1 MTAVNLSAYSGAG
14 AQLFDSNGT
23 PLSGGLIYTYDAGTS
38 TPLTTYTSSL
48 GTVANSNPIVL
59 NSSGRTTSE
68 IWLIEGNDYKFIL
81 RNSSGVLIG
90 TYDNIP
96 GINDP
101 SATNAA
107 IATAVA
113 GVYSNF
119 ANTADVAK
127 GDALVGFKQSNSS
140 GVLTG
145 AIGSTVHK
153 KLQEFVS
160 VKDFGAKGDGV
171 TDDTV
176 AIQAAI
182 DAASAIDFGDESNT
196 YLISAT
202 LNLDAGNKWIHGTGA
217 TIDATGIVT
226 GVDKIAMKAQGALS
240 NTTTPLTANALATSY
255 SVSVTS
261 AAGFA
266 VGDWVLIG
274 SDGTYTFYDS
284 ISYFIEV
291 GEFLRIRSISGTTIY
306 FSTPITSASYLTADN
321 AFITKVNF
329 CENITVQGITFK
341 APATAGARHFG
352 LSLQYVNGIDVT
364 QCQFNGQDIYQLEL
378 SASIRANV
386 LNNRFYGVFYDGITG
401 LIFYGIAVVDCA
413 QYINIGDNIFER
425 VRHAVTTV
433 ARSRNQGFYGQPL
446 YINIHHNQMFD
457 AQAGGAGRSWGFEQH
472 GVGAYISFNN
482 NMVNGA
488 YGGVNVDAGF
498 RVEILDNVFTNLTH
512 MGVDLGD
519 NAISLGNIKI
529 SGNHISVETNEV
541 AINTY
546 GVVLQSGVTNVN
558 DIEISNNFVIGIDG
572 PNSAAVYI
580 NSATN
585 SRGIL
590 IKDNTFVTGIGT
602 QDADSNYAIVALA
615 ENVQIT
621 NNSIQNYSQGIRLA
635 ANNCVA
641 KNNTITYGAPAASGY
656 GVVVDGVDY
665 CVVDNNL
672 NINAFVSVGIVAG
685 SDNTLAVNNVS
696 RGAVSSAFNNLGT
709 ATTAANNNAN

>member
-14 AQLFDSNGT
+14 AQLFDSNGV

-101 SATNAA
+101 TATNAA

-119 ANTADVAK
+119 ANTTDVAK

-160 VKDFGAKGDGV
+160 VKDFGAVGDGV
-171 TDDTV
+171 TDDTL

-182 DAASAIDFGDESNT
+182 NAASAIDFGDESNT
-196 YLISAT
+196 YLISAS
-202 LNLDAGNKWIHGTGA
+202 LDLSAGNKWIHGTGA
-217 TIDATGIVT
+217 TIDATGIT
-226 GVDKIAMKAQGALS
+226 AGTKIAMKAVGALS
-240 NTTTPLTANALATSY
+240 NTTTLLTANASPTEY

-261 AAGFA
+261 ASGFA

-274 SDGTYTFYDS
+274 SDGTYSFYDS
-284 ISYFIEV
+284 VSYLVEV

-341 APATAGARHFG
+341 GPATAAAGHFG
-352 LSLQYVNGIDVT
+352 LVLRYVNGFDVT
-364 QCQFNGQDIYQLEL
+364 QCQFNGQDTYQLEL
-378 SASIRANV
+378 AASIRGNI
-386 LNNRFYGVFYDGITG
+386 LNNRFYGVFYDGVTG
-401 LIFYGIAVVDCA
+401 VIFYGVAVVDCA

-425 VRHAVTTV
+425 VRHAVTTT

-457 AQAGGAGRSWGFEQH
+457 VQAGDAGRSWGFEQH
-472 GVGAYISFNN
+472 GFGAYISFNN

-519 NAISLGNIKI
+519 SAISLGNIKI

-546 GVVLQSGVTNVN
+546 GVVLQAGVTNVN

-590 IKDNTFVTGIGT
+590 IKDNTFVTGSGT
-602 QDADSNYAIVALA
+602 QDADSNYAVVTFA

-621 NNSIQNYSQGIRLA
+621 NNSIQNYRQGIRLA

-641 KNNTITYGAPAASGY
+641 KNNTITYGASAASGY

-696 RGAVSSAFNNLGT
+696 RGAVSSAFNDLGT

>member
-1 MTAVNLSAYSGAG
+1 MTVSLSAYAGAG
-14 AQLFDSNGT
+14 VQIFDDAGN
-23 PLSGGLIYTYDAGTS
+23 PLAGGLIYSYAAGTS
-38 TPLTTYTSSL
+38 TPLATYTTSQ
-48 GTVANSNPIVL
+48 GNIANSNPIQL
-59 NSSGRTTSE
+59 DAAGRTPDE
-68 IWLIEGNDYKFIL
+68 IWLTNGSTYKFIL
-81 RNSSGVLIG
+81 RDSTGALIG

-96 GINDP
+96 GVNDP
-101 SATNAA
+101 TNTNSA

-113 GVYSNF
+113 GIYSNL

-127 GDALVGFKQSNSS
+127 GDALIGFRQSNSAGLFADS
-140 GVLTG
+140 
-145 AIGSTVHK
+145 IGSTVHK

-160 VKDFGAKGDGV
+160 VKDFGAVGDGV

-176 AIQAAI
+176 AIQNAI

-202 LNLDAGNKWIHGTGA
+202 LDLSAGNKWIHGTGA

-240 NTTTPLTANALATSY
+240 NTTTLLTANAFPTEY

-261 AAGFA
+261 ATGFA

-274 SDGTYTFYDS
+274 SDGTYSFYDS
-284 ISYFIEV
+284 VSYLVEV
-291 GEFLRIRSISGTTIY
+291 GEFLRIRAISGTTIY
-306 FSTPITSASYLTADN
+306 FSTPITSASYLTSDS

-341 APATAGARHFG
+341 GPATAGARHFG
-352 LSLQYVNGIDVT
+352 LALRYVNGIDVT

-378 SASIRANV
+378 SASIRANI
-386 LNNRFYGVFYDGITG
+386 LNNRFYGVFYDGVTG
-401 LIFYGIAVVDCA
+401 TIFYGVSVVDCA

-425 VRHAVTTV
+425 VRHAVTTT

-457 AQAGGAGRSWGFEQH
+457 AMAGGAGRSWGFEQH
-472 GVGAYISFNN
+472 GFGAYISFNN

-498 RVEILDNVFTNLTH
+498 RVEILDNVFTNITN

-519 NAISLGNIKI
+519 TANALGNIKI
-529 SGNHISVETNEV
+529 SGNHISVETNEI
-541 AINTY
+541 AQNTY
-546 GVVLQSGVTNVN
+546 GVILQSGVDDIN

-572 PNSAAVYI
+572 PNSAAVYL
-580 NSATN
+580 NSTTT
-585 SRGIL
+585 SRGVL
-590 IKDNTFVTGIGT
+590 IKDNTFVTGGGT
-602 QDADSNYAIVALA
+602 QDADSNYAVVTFA

-621 NNSIQNYSQGIRLA
+621 NNAIQNYKQGIYLGA
-635 ANNCVA
+635 DNCVA
-641 KNNTITYGAPAASGY
+641 KNNTITYGAAATSGS
-656 GVVVDGVDY
+656 GINVDGVDY

-672 NINAFVSVGIVAG
+672 TINAWIGIAVETG
-685 SDNTLAVNNVS
+685 SNNTLVVNNVS
-696 RGAVSSAFNNLGT
+696 RGAASSAYNNNGT
-709 ATTAANNNAN
+709 STTAANNNAN

>member
-1 MTAVNLSAYSGAG
+1 MTASLSAYAGAG
-14 AQLFDSNGT
+14 VQIFDNNGVPLAGGLLYSYAAGTTT
-23 PLSGGLIYTYDAGTS
+23 PLA
-38 TPLTTYTSSL
+38 TYTSSS
-48 GTVANSNPIVL
+48 GAVANTNPIVL
-59 NSSGRTTSE
+59 DSAGRTANE
-68 IWLIEGNDYKFIL
+68 IWLTNGSAYKFIL
-81 RNSSGVLIG
+81 RNSAGVLID

-101 SATNAA
+101 TYTNSA

-113 GVYSNF
+113 GIYSNL

-127 GDALVGFKQSNSS
+127 GDALIGFRQSNSAGLFANS
-140 GVLTG
+140 
-145 AIGSTVHK
+145 IGSTVHK

-160 VKDFGAKGDGV
+160 VKDFGAVGDGV

-176 AIQAAI
+176 AIQNAI
-182 DAASAIDFGDESNT
+182 NAASAIDFGDESNT
-196 YLISAT
+196 YLISST
-202 LNLDAGNKWIHGTGA
+202 LDLSAGNKWIHGTGA
-217 TIDATGIVT
+217 TIDATGLT
-226 GVDKIAMKAQGALS
+226 GGGIKIAMKAEGALS
-240 NTTTPLTANALATSY
+240 NTTTLLTANASTTSY

-261 AAGFA
+261 ATGFA

-274 SDGTYTFYDS
+274 SDGTYSFYDS
-284 ISYFIEV
+284 VSYLVEV
-291 GEFLRIRSISGTTIY
+291 GEFLRIRAISGTTIY
-306 FSTPITSASYLTADN
+306 FSTPITSANYLTADS

-341 APATAGARHFG
+341 GPATAAALHSG
-352 LSLQYVNGIDVT
+352 LVFRYVNGIDVT

-378 SASIRANV
+378 GASIRANV

-401 LIFYGIAVVDCA
+401 TIFYGVAVVDCA

-425 VRHAVTTV
+425 VRHAVTTT

-457 AQAGGAGRSWGFEQH
+457 AMAGGAGRSWGFEQH
-472 GVGAYISFNN
+472 GFGAYISFNN

-498 RVEILDNVFTNLTH
+498 RVEILDNVFTNITH

-519 NAISLGNIKI
+519 NANALGNIKV
-529 SGNHISVETNEV
+529 SGNHISVETNEIAV
-541 AINTY
+541 NTY
-546 GVVLQSGVTNVN
+546 GVILQSGVTDIN
-558 DIEISNNFVIGIDG
+558 DIEISNNFVIGING
-572 PNSAAVYI
+572 PSSGAVYL
-580 NSATN
+580 NSTTT
-585 SRGIL
+585 SRGVL
-590 IKDNTFVTGIGT
+590 IKDNTFVTGGGT
-602 QDADSNYAIVALA
+602 QDSDSNYAVITFA

-621 NNSIQNYSQGIRLA
+621 NNAIQNYRQGIRLA
-635 ANNCVA
+635 ADNCVA
-641 KNNTITYGAPAASGY
+641 KNNTITYGAPAAAGSGIL
-656 GVVVDGVDY
+656 VDGVDY

-672 NINAFVSVGIVAG
+672 NINAFVAIGIAAG
-685 SDNTLAVNNVS
+685 SNNTLAVNNVS